1 MAKGN
6 QLIQELCSAYSQE
19 KEAERRKERKL
30 GSIKPKKG
38 KAIRKERRKKGRVQ
52 EQDEENELIIRLP
65 KELFQGDRAFNL
77 NLSTNGVTS
86 FNQKL

>member
-1 MAKGN
+1 MA
-6 QLIQELCSAYSQE
+6 E
-19 KEAERRKERKL
+19 KE
-30 GSIKPKKG
+30 
-38 KAIRKERRKKGRVQ
+38 
-52 EQDEENELIIRLP
+52 EENELIIRLP

>member
-1 MAKGN
+1 M
-6 QLIQELCSAYSQE
+6 
-19 KEAERRKERKL
+19 
-30 GSIKPKKG
+30 KPKKG
-38 KAIRKERRKKGRVQ
+38 KPIRKERRKKRRVA
-52 EQDEENELIIRLP
+52 EKEEENELIIRLP